1 MVKGKHSDKSY
12 VEEMTRQHFVLLD
25 IDDTVYH

>member
-1 MVKGKHSDKSY
+1 
-12 VEEMTRQHFVLLD
+12 VEEMTRQHFVLLA